1 MSQPKGGDKVK
12 WIVTHD
18 PIPGRRTTA
27 VVCDTEGEAWDVAQ
41 WLKDQ
46 DVAQFHV
53 QPAVT
58 IGYHYDGSLDLSENT

>member
-1 MSQPKGGDKVK
+1 MK

-18 PIPGRRTTA
+18 PIAGRRTTA

-41 WLKDQ
+41 WLRDQ
-46 DVAQFHV
+46 HIASFHI

-58 IGYHYDGSLDLSENT
+58 IGYKLDGTLDLSENS